1 MTLHW
6 IYVIKR
12 YCFFPNTC
20 ILILS
25 KVNTIVCLGPTA
37 FIMHPHPL
45 PCLPFVV
52 SLVAC
57 LPLCVCPT
65 LCHAVS
71 LQHLWNITM
80 VQLVSL
86 MYRDQQQGTIRK
98 LINEWLESSL
108 PESSEDDENNP
119 MSSSSS
125 VSSDIPVWVL
135 CRHFPVSLLQY

>member
-1 MTLHW
+1 MLH
-6 IYVIKR
+6 
-12 YCFFPNTC
+12 
-20 ILILS
+20 
-25 KVNTIVCLGPTA
+25 
-37 FIMHPHPL
+37 H
-45 PCLPFVV
+45 
-52 SLVAC
+52 
-57 LPLCVCPT
+57 LCV
-65 LCHAVS
+65 V

-125 VSSDIPVWVL
+125 SSVSSDVHVGVYIAISFVILLLKGYVWLVL
-135 CRHFPVSLLQY
+135 YLFYFLKSISLN